1 MDHAQEQ
8 IDEIEKPWEQKLKEE
23 KEANLVKQAEADEKK
38 KRENKRA
45 PHLVNIN
52 EDPQLSGKIY
62 NSLMECPVQVGR
74 KNDQPK
80 PQIIFGGVSIKKNH
94 GKFNMLPN
102 GNIEFQITNPEAQQK
117 TYINGKKLDV
127 DILKQVL
134 FHRDKIFFGPG
145 AMLMV
150 KYPL

>member
-1 MDHAQEQ
+1 LKKLLLQAAQGGGTINVADLGLGSANDIIESMDHAQEQ

-74 KNDQPK
+74 KND
-80 PQIIFGGVSIKKNH
+80 
-94 GKFNMLPN
+94 
-102 GNIEFQITNPEAQQK
+102 
-117 TYINGKKLDV
+117 
-127 DILKQVL
+127 
-134 FHRDKIFFGPG
+134 
-145 AMLMV
+145 
-150 KYPL
+150 